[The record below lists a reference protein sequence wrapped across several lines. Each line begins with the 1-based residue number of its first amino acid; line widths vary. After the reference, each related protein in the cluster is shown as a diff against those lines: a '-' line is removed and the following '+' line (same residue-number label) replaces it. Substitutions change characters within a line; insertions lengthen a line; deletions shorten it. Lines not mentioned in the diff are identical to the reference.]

1 MDHHTFQFSCPSC
14 GALLQ
19 AVLKDNLTSVQC
31 GECLDVFDV
40 QKPSMC
46 AKSPPLP
53 TSPRECKTHS
63 LGVTRAWKVPWD
75 TTPMWVRPSRVARE
89 EH

>member
-1 MDHHTFQFSCPSC
+1 MDATFQFSCPSC

-19 AVLKDNLTSVQC
+19 AVLKDSLTSVQC

-46 AKSPPLP
+46 GLTLFENGATQIADQPMLVCQP
-53 TSPRECKTHS
+53 TKHS
-63 LGVTRAWKVPWD
+63 
-75 TTPMWVRPSRVARE
+75 
-89 EH
+89 